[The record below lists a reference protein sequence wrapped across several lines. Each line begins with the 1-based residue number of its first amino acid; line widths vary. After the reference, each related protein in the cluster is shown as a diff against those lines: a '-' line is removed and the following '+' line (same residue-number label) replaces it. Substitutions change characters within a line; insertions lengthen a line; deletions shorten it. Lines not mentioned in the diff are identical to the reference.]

1 MKRFGNLYHRIYD
14 IDNLYLAYSKAK
26 RAKEKRMELFSLRK
40 IWITT
45 YFPCT
50 KNCRKE
56 AISLLNTRLSL
67 YMTQRSVKYTGYHF
81 VTVLCITL

>member
-26 RAKEKRMELFSLRK
+26 KELFSLRK

-67 YMTQRSVKYTGYHF
+67 YMTQRSVRYTGYHF
-81 VTVLCITL
+81 VTVLRIML